1 MTIYGFNSK
10 KCTPPY
16 CNNNAL
22 INKNLYCEHYY
33 HYYRPFDKIQYCN
46 HCKCNHCGLSLQKTN
61 FKSRLTLHFIW
72 IDTWFCLFLA
82 KFIIVCPSIAFAI
95 CIFKRRTAFLIFNT
109 QTVMGFKKYALVTPP
124 SIYLFVWSWNSLQI
138 KKSISFM

>member
-46 HCKCNHCGLSLQKTN
+46 HCKFNHCGLSLQKTN

-95 CIFKRRTAFLIFNT
+95 CIFKRREDCISYFQYSNSNGLQKICFGNPAFNL
-109 QTVMGFKKYALVTPP
+109 LVR
-124 SIYLFVWSWNSLQI
+124 LKL
-138 KKSISFM
+138 K